1 MNSAATQTSI
11 LSGSGW
17 PEVIMI
23 IGLIG
28 VAAILFWGVITMG
41 RGGAYN
47 KSKSNKI
54 MRYRIIAQAVVL
66 LIFIS
71 LLWFRQS
78 A

>member
-1 MNSAATQTSI
+1 MNSAATQISI

-17 PEVIMI
+17 SEAIMI

-71 LLWFRQS
+71 VLWFRQS

>member
-11 LSGSGW
+11 LPGSGW
-17 PEVIMI
+17 PEAIMI

>member
-1 MNSAATQTSI
+1 
-11 LSGSGW
+11 
-17 PEVIMI
+17 
-23 IGLIG
+23 
-28 VAAILFWGVITMG
+28 MG

-47 KSKSNKI
+47 KNKSNKI

>member
-1 MNSAATQTSI
+1 MSLSASQVSI

-17 PEVIMI
+17 PEAIMI
-23 IGLIG
+23 IGLVG

-47 KSKSNKI
+47 KNKSNKI